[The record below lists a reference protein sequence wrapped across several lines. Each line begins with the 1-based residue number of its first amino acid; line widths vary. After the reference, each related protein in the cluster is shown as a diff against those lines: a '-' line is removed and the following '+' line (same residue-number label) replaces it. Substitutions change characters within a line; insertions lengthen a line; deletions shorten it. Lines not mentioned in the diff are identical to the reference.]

1 VRILFVNREPTLL
14 GGDTNKISHYA
25 THLEDFGIECDYAWD
40 VDTPDFTQ
48 YDVIH
53 GFHLGHEFS
62 YKFFLEAQRV
72 KKPYVLSPIYF
83 PQKGMPSGYRDEML
97 RDADVVLYLS
107 DGEKKFVEEE
117 AGFAA
122 AKSYI
127 VPNGINP
134 IFGADGR
141 HYSHPNARDED
152 YVLCVGRIDGRKN
165 QARLAQAC
173 RNLDV
178 PLLLV
183 GEIAH
188 NEAANQIQVM
198 ADEWNGLWWEDK
210 APPEA
215 LAECYRGAKVLACP
229 STYEIW
235 PNVVAEGGLAG
246 CNLVVSKSSL
256 TFADLDGV
264 FSCFPRT
271 SSIED
276 AVGKAYA
283 APRYT
288 GNFDEVFK
296 KYTWERAA
304 RRLSEIYKEVVA

>member
-1 VRILFVNREPTLL
+1 MNILFVNREPSLL
-14 GGDTNKISHYA
+14 GGDTNKIAQYSI
-25 THLEDFGIECDYAWD
+25 HLEEFGIECDYAWD
-40 VDTPDFTQ
+40 VNAVDFTK

-53 GFHLGHEFS
+53 GFHLGHELS

-83 PQKGMPSGYRDEML
+83 PDKGMPSGYKAEML

-107 DGEKKFVEEE
+107 EGEKKFAEEE
-117 AGFAA
+117 AGVEAT
-122 AKSYI
+122 KWYLL
-127 VPNGINP
+127 PNGIDP
-134 IFGADGR
+134 VFSKEGR
-141 HYSHPNARDED
+141 MYSHPNARDED

-183 GEIAH
+183 GEIVT
-188 NEAANQIQVM
+188 NEAANQVQVISN
-198 ADEWNGLWWEDK
+198 EWNGIWWEDK
-210 APPEA
+210 APHEA

-246 CNLVVSKSSL
+246 CNLVVSKNSL
-256 TFADLDGV
+256 TFSDLEGV
-264 FSCFPRT
+264 FSCEPKVA
-271 SSIED
+271 SIED

-283 APRYT
+283 APRGT
-288 GNFDEVFK
+288 GKFDVLFK
-296 KYTWERAA
+296 EYTWERAA
-304 RRLSEIYKEVVA
+304 RRLKEVYEEVAV